1 MYHHRVS
8 INQQQGSVL
17 QHRSNNNNNNNNNM
31 EATLLFPAVHRLGFQ
46 AGQAFSSFL
55 YNTAT
60 KMGID
65 SDTNYTNN
73 SNAAT
78 IVAILTDY
86 QLLMECGW
94 AGLNSLRRF
103 PGLYHTW
110 WWNLVAKD
118 PLHVAIE
125 TIMLMSVVYMMLSRS
140 TEGYNDSSK
149 DKLSVREQEDLLWE
163 WKHNTRGPLAP
174 KKKGGTNKRKTTRT
188 QNGKD
193 NGDSDKTNAHDDDD
207 NDDDDNDNDFQIVV
221 QKQEGKWLTVT
232 VPNHWVT
239 NNNHNNSNNNDNDN
253 SNSNSTDNGN
263 GNDSSN
269 DKSATIESNDS
280 NSNSNNNNNNIKKS
294 SNVAKTKNVKTNNN
308 GNKAKAKATSTAA
321 SPPPRNET
329 ELRVLNFC
337 NFDFLGFQTSD
348 AIREA
353 SKTALN
359 KYGCGSCGPRGFYGT
374 IDAHLQ
380 IEEEISR
387 FCGTDQAILYS
398 DGASTCSSTV
408 AAFAK
413 RGDLLV
419 VDEGVYEPIS
429 TGVYLSRANV
439 HWFKHNDVQD
449 LERVLQELQATD
461 RKLGRKPGAQRRF
474 IVVEG
479 LYKNMG
485 TIAPLDEIVALK
497 HKYKY
502 RLILD
507 ESFSFGTLGKTGRGA
522 LEEHHK
528 RPMFDAEITTIALEN
543 AIGSIGG
550 VTVGNE
556 EVVDHQRLSG
566 AGYCY
571 SASAPPFTA
580 SAAVTSL
587 RILEERPELVQRLQ
601 ANVKYTYQR
610 LLEKI
615 EQHNDGDGD
624 ETTQPSQQQHYK
636 LVVTSDSR
644 SPIVVLQLEQESVY
658 ESAIMSGIMRNC
670 LQRGIAIV
678 ASTPSTLPSTTAA
691 TSSSTSTSNSST
703 SNTSCITELA
713 PCIRMT
719 VSVLHTKEDTDKAI
733 DVLIESAALVTGRY
747 PAAASTSTTTA

>member
-1 MYHHRVS
+1 MV
-8 INQQQGSVL
+8 
-17 QHRSNNNNNNNNNM
+17 
-31 EATLLFPAVHRLGFQ
+31 ATTLLFPAVHRLGFQ

-55 YNTAT
+55 YNAAT
-60 KMGID
+60 KMDIAN
-65 SDTNYTNN
+65 SINYTNFN
-73 SNAAT
+73 FAT

-86 QLLMECGW
+86 QLLMECVW
-94 AGLNSLRRF
+94 ACLNSLQRF
-103 PGLYHTW
+103 PGLYYTW
-110 WWNLVAKD
+110 WWNLVLKD

-125 TIMLMSVVYMMLSRS
+125 SIMLISVVYMMLSRS
-140 TEGYNDSSK
+140 TEGYKDSSK
-149 DKLSVREQEDLLWE
+149 DKLTVREQEDLLWE

-174 KKKGGTNKRKTTRT
+174 KKKGGNKTSTTVT
-188 QNGKD
+188 TKNGKD
-193 NGDSDKTNAHDDDD
+193 NDDNVKTNIAKGSIGFDTN
-207 NDDDDNDNDFQIVV
+207 NDDDDDDDDDFQIVV

-239 NNNHNNSNNNDNDN
+239 NNHNTSNSNGNGNSKSAMIKSNNSNNSAGNKV
-253 SNSNSTDNGN
+253 SNRNNKS
-263 GNDSSN
+263 SSN
-269 DKSATIESNDS
+269 AT
-280 NSNSNNNNNNIKKS
+280 
-294 SNVAKTKNVKTNNN
+294 KTKNVKTNNGNKSNN
-308 GNKAKAKATSTAA
+308 GNKPTATT
-321 SPPPRNET
+321 SPSPRNEI

-337 NFDFLGFQTSD
+337 NFDFLGFQTS
-348 AIREA
+348 AALREA

-387 FCGTDQAILYS
+387 FCRTDQAILYS

-429 TGVYLSRANV
+429 TGVHLSRANV

-461 RKLGRKPGAQRRF
+461 RKLGRKSGAQRRF

-522 LEEHHK
+522 LEEYNK
-528 RPMFDAEITTIALEN
+528 RPMYDAEITTIALEN
-543 AIGSIGG
+543 SIGSIGG

-556 EVVDHQRLSG
+556 EIVDHQRLSG

-571 SASAPPFTA
+571 SAAAPPFTA
-580 SAAVTSL
+580 SAAVAAL
-587 RILEERPELVQRLQ
+587 RILEARPDLVHTLQ
-601 ANVKYTYQR
+601 SNVKYTYQR
-610 LLEKI
+610 LLEKV
-615 EQHNDGDGD
+615 EQHNDGGDSD
-624 ETTQPSQQQHYK
+624 ETTKQSQQHYK
-636 LVVTSDSR
+636 FVVTSDSR

-678 ASTPSTLPSTTAA
+678 ASTPSTLP
-691 TSSSTSTSNSST
+691 TSK
-703 SNTSCITELA
+703 TSCITELA

-719 VSVLHTKEDTDKAI
+719 VSALHTKEDTDKAI
-733 DVLIESAALVTGRY
+733 DVLVESAALITSRY
-747 PAAASTSTTTA
+747 PAAATTA

>member
-1 MYHHRVS
+1 
-8 INQQQGSVL
+8 
-17 QHRSNNNNNNNNNM
+17 M
-31 EATLLFPAVHRLGFQ
+31 EATTLLFPAVHRLGFQ
-46 AGQAFSSFL
+46 AGQAFSSFF

-60 KMGID
+60 KIE
-65 SDTNYTNN
+65 TNN
-73 SNAAT
+73 YNINVAT
-78 IVAILTDY
+78 IVTILTDY
-86 QLLMECGW
+86 RLLLDCVRACIGCVM
-94 AGLNSLRRF
+94 RF
-103 PGLYHTW
+103 PGLYKTW
-110 WWNLVAKD
+110 WWNMVAKD

-125 TIMLMSVVYMMLSRS
+125 TIMLMSVVYMMMSRS
-140 TEGYNDSSK
+140 TEGYKDSSK
-149 DKLSVREQEDLLWE
+149 DKLTLREQEDLLWD
-163 WKHNTRGPLAP
+163 WKHKTRGPLAP
-174 KKKGGTNKRKTTRT
+174 SRKRNKKGGNETNNTTK
-188 QNGKD
+188 NGNID
-193 NGDSDKTNAHDDDD
+193 DKTNIAKGSIGFDTYDDDD
-207 NDDDDNDNDFQIVV
+207 DDDDDFQIVV

-239 NNNHNNSNNNDNDN
+239 NNHNN
-253 SNSNSTDNGN
+253 SNSNS
-263 GNDSSN
+263 
-269 DKSATIESNDS
+269 
-280 NSNSNNNNNNIKKS
+280 NSNSKCTTIENNNNNGAGNKVSNRNNKNS
-294 SNVAKTKNVKTNNN
+294 SNIMKTKNVKTNN
-308 GNKAKAKATSTAA
+308 GNEATAKAKATTPTRS
-321 SPPPRNET
+321 PPRNET

-337 NFDFLGFQTSD
+337 NFDFLGFQTSE
-348 AIREA
+348 ALKEA

-380 IEEEISR
+380 LEEEISR
-387 FCGTDQAILYS
+387 FCKTDQAILYS

-419 VDEGVYEPIS
+419 VDEGVYEPLS

-439 HWFKHNDVQD
+439 HWFRHNDVQD

-461 RKLGRKPGAQRRF
+461 RKLGRKQGAQRRF

-522 LEEHHK
+522 LEEHNK
-528 RPMFDAEITTIALEN
+528 RPMYDAEITTIALEN
-543 AIGSIGG
+543 SIGSIGG

-566 AGYCY
+566 AGYCF

-580 SAAVTSL
+580 SAAVASL
-587 RILEERPELVQRLQ
+587 RILEERPDLVQTLQ
-601 ANVKYTYQR
+601 SNVRYTYKR
-610 LLEKI
+610 LLEKV
-615 EQHNDGDGD
+615 EQHNDGGGSSSSNSNND
-624 ETTQPSQQQHYK
+624 ETKKSSCCQHYYK

-678 ASTPSTLPSTTAA
+678 ASTTPPAEGPYGTTSTNGPSTLPS
-691 TSSSTSTSNSST
+691 STSTST
-703 SNTSCITELA
+703 NTSCTMELA

-719 VSVLHTKEDTDKAI
+719 VSALHTKEDTDKAI
-733 DVLIESAALVTGRY
+733 DVLLESAALVTSRY
-747 PAAASTSTTTA
+747 PAVAAATTSTTTT